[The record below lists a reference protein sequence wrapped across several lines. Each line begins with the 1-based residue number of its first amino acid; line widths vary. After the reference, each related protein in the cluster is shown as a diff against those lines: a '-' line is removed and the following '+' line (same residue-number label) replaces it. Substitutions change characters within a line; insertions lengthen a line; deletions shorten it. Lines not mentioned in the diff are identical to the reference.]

1 MICPYEKNYT
11 WFLLIGYSLLLYL
24 DVSCDLF
31 LFECQSH
38 LKVSALM
45 DMTTEK
51 VCEEKLV
58 KSVIGMAETV
68 QGKSSF
74 CNLSK
79 EVENLHAV
87 FAKVV
92 LILL

>member
-1 MICPYEKNYT
+1 M
-11 WFLLIGYSLLLYL
+11 
-24 DVSCDLF
+24 DV
-31 LFECQSH
+31 
-38 LKVSALM
+38 
-45 DMTTEK
+45 TTEK

-87 FAKVV
+87 FAKVA

>member
-1 MICPYEKNYT
+1 M
-11 WFLLIGYSLLLYL
+11 
-24 DVSCDLF
+24 DV
-31 LFECQSH
+31 
-38 LKVSALM
+38 
-45 DMTTEK
+45 TTEK
-51 VCEEKLV
+51 VCGEKLV

-74 CNLSK
+74 CNLSE

-92 LILL
+92 VILL